1 VGPCAH
7 LQCGPPRTVT
17 AEQGRQNCT
26 TSLGS
31 AALRAVAAVSSVTM
45 ASVGFKV
52 AMSCPHNIP
61 VSALSATTC
70 GKRCHRD
77 AECLR
82 SGAQTARR
90 AKPPSLM
97 GSGGAEPLRET
108 TADRGIGPES
118 STESVP
124 GGAAAWEAPEPR

>member
-1 VGPCAH
+1 MGPCAH

-61 VSALSATTC
+61 VSALSATTW
-70 GKRCHRD
+70 
-77 AECLR
+77 
-82 SGAQTARR
+82 
-90 AKPPSLM
+90 
-97 GSGGAEPLRET
+97 GSGVTET
-108 TADRGIGPES
+108 QSAS
-118 STESVP
+118 AP
-124 GGAAAWEAPEPR
+124 GHKRHGGQNRPA